1 MKPMKVVIYSSDE
14 GETLMC
20 FKKDEEKL
28 KKIWFQSTSKHHP
41 GRQIED
47 YDRRVSS
54 FGEGDV
60 FFFHPYS
67 CINSLYYHGSMGTC
81 KISPKLP

>member
-1 MKPMKVVIYSSDE
+1 MKPMEVVIYSRARVNTVDE
-14 GETLMC
+14 GEALIC
-20 FKKDEEKL
+20 FKKDEEEL
-28 KKIWFQSTSKHHP
+28 KKIWFQP
-41 GRQIED
+41 GRQLED